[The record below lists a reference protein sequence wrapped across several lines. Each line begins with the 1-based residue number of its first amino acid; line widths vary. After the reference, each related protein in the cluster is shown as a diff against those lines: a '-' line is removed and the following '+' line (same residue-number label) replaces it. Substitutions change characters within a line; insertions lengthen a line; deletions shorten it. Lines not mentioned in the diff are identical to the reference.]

1 MIKAVLLDDELHCT
15 KTLEI
20 LLKSHCPQ
28 VQIQKIFNH
37 PLEAIEYLKSNSID
51 VLFLDIE
58 MPFLNGFDLL
68 DRLKPFDFKVIFTT
82 AYDKFAI
89 KAFKFS
95 AFDYI
100 LKPIDE
106 EELVEAVSLLEQKV
120 SGNEQLQML
129 MDIMSSQSKK
139 VNKIALPTSEGLEF
153 VNIAEII
160 RCESDSN
167 YTKIIL
173 DGLPYI
179 IVSKTLKEM
188 TDLLGELDFV
198 RVHNSHLI
206 NPTHISKYIKAGGGA
221 LILTDNVEIP
231 ISRQKKDNIME
242 LIKAIK

>member
-37 PLEAIEYLKSNSID
+37 PLEAIEYLKSNSI
-51 VLFLDIE
+51 
-58 MPFLNGFDLL
+58 G
-68 DRLKPFDFKVIFTT
+68 
-82 AYDKFAI
+82 
-89 KAFKFS
+89 
-95 AFDYI
+95 
-100 LKPIDE
+100 
-106 EELVEAVSLLEQKV
+106 LLEQKV

>member
-20 LLKSHCPQ
+20 LLGQHCPQ
-28 VQIQKIFNH
+28 VSIKAVFNSPIEALDYLQKT
-37 PLEAIEYLKSNSID
+37 PID

-68 DRLKPFDFKVIFTT
+68 SKLGDVDFKVIFTT

-89 KAFKFS
+89 KAFKYS

-106 EELVEAVSLLEQKV
+106 EELVEAVKLLEQRV
-120 SGNEQLQML
+120 MGNEQLQML
-129 MDIMSSQSKK
+129 MDMMSSQSKK
-139 VNKIALPTSEGLEF
+139 IDKVALPTSEGLEF
-153 VNIAEII
+153 IKVDDIV

-173 DGLPYI
+173 LDSKALM
-179 IVSKTLKEM
+179 VSKTLKEM
-188 TDLLGELDFV
+188 TDLLSELDFV

-206 NPTHISKYIKAGGGA
+206 NPKHITKYIKAGGGA
-221 LILTDNVEIP
+221 LILSDNVEIP
-231 ISRQKKDNIME
+231 ISRQKKENILQ
-242 LIKAIK
+242 LINAL

>member
-20 LLKSHCPQ
+20 LLGQHCPQ
-28 VQIQKIFNH
+28 VAIQAIFNH
-37 PLEAIEYLKSNSID
+37 PLEAIEYLKKNTID

-68 DRLKPFDFKVIFTT
+68 SRLDPVNFKVIFTT

-89 KAFKFS
+89 KAFKYS

-106 EELVEAVSLLEQKV
+106 EELVEAVKLLEQRV
-120 SGNEQLQML
+120 MGNEQLQML
-129 MDIMSSQSKK
+129 MDMMASQSKK
-139 VNKIALPTSEGLEF
+139 VDKVALPTSEGLEF
-153 VNIAEII
+153 IKIEDII

-167 YTKIIL
+167 YTKIVLHQLHNIV
-173 DGLPYI
+173 
-179 IVSKTLKEM
+179 VSKTLKEM
-188 TDLLGELDFV
+188 TDLLSELDFI

-206 NPTHISKYIKAGGGA
+206 NPKHITKYIKAGGGA

-231 ISRQKKDNIME
+231 ISRQKKESIMQ
-242 LIKAIK
+242 LINAL